1 MLEKA
6 VQQGRSERR
15 AEAYPLGYVEGLSDA
30 KTKLAEFFSIL
41 LAGGEVRMKSGWM
54 AAVVMIGAVS
64 MVGCVSQTK
73 YEEAMVDVDS
83 AKSELERTRAQK
95 NALEQQVKTLK
106 DLNVKFVNEAQVAH
120 DELERIQHGRDKER
134 GSVEGRTKD
143 LEDRVKQLSFQNRAM
158 RQEYGD
164 VKQHNET
171 LKSLVAR
178 YQKELKDQSRSVTGT
193 PAPSVPSLS
202 PAPAGVPTP
211 PAMNA
216 PQSISSSMNVNKAS
230 AGDMVLV
237 LGLSKDV
244 ADRIV
249 TNRPYRVKG
258 ELVAKN
264 VVPKDTFDTIKDRIS
279 VSP

>member
-1 MLEKA
+1 
-6 VQQGRSERR
+6 
-15 AEAYPLGYVEGLSDA
+15 
-30 KTKLAEFFSIL
+30 
-41 LAGGEVRMKSGWM
+41 MKSGWM

-64 MVGCVSQTK
+64 MVGCVSQKK
-73 YEEAMVDVDS
+73 YEEAMVDVES

-106 DLNVKFVNEAQVAH
+106 DLNVKFGSEAQVAH

-134 GSVEGRTKD
+134 GSVEGRTKE
-143 LEDRVKQLSFQNRAM
+143 LEARVKQLSFQNRAV
-158 RQEYGD
+158 RQEYED
-164 VKQHNET
+164 VKRHNET

-178 YQKELKDQSRSVTGT
+178 YQKELKDQSRSVTGS
-193 PAPSVPSLS
+193 PAPSVPSVS
-202 PAPAGVPTP
+202 PAPAGAPAP
-211 PAMNA
+211 PAMKA
-216 PQSISSSMNVNKAS
+216 PQPMSSSMNVNKAS

-237 LGLSKDV
+237 LGLPKDV

-249 TNRPYRVKG
+249 ANRPYRVKG

-264 VVPKDTFDTIKDRIS
+264 VVPKDTFDMIKERIS

>member
-1 MLEKA
+1 
-6 VQQGRSERR
+6 
-15 AEAYPLGYVEGLSDA
+15 
-30 KTKLAEFFSIL
+30 
-41 LAGGEVRMKSGWM
+41 MKSGWM
-54 AAVVMIGAVS
+54 ASVVMIGAVA

-83 AKSELERTRAQK
+83 AKSELALARSQK
-95 NALEQQVKTLK
+95 NALEQQVRTLK
-106 DLNVKFVNEAQVAH
+106 DLNLKFGNEAQLAH

-134 GSVEGRTKD
+134 GSVEGRTKE
-143 LEDRVKQLSFQNRAM
+143 LEDRVKQLSFQNRAV
-158 RQEYGD
+158 RHEYED

-178 YQKELKDQSRSVTGT
+178 YQKELKDQSRSVTGA
-193 PAPSVPSLS
+193 PAPSAPSLS
-202 PAPAGVPTP
+202 PAPAGVPVP
-211 PAMNA
+211 PAMKA
-216 PQSISSSMNVNKAS
+216 PQPLPSSMNVNKAS

-264 VVPKDTFDTIKDRIS
+264 VVPKETFDMIKERIS

>member
-1 MLEKA
+1 
-6 VQQGRSERR
+6 
-15 AEAYPLGYVEGLSDA
+15 
-30 KTKLAEFFSIL
+30 
-41 LAGGEVRMKSGWM
+41 MKSGWM
-54 AAVVMIGAVS
+54 AAVVMIGAVA
-64 MVGCVSQTK
+64 MVGCVSQKK
-73 YEEAMVDVDS
+73 YEAAMVDVES
-83 AKSELERTRAQK
+83 ANLELERTRTQK

-106 DLNVKFVNEAQVAH
+106 DLNVKFGNEAQVAH

-134 GSVEGRTKD
+134 GSVEGRTKE

-158 RQEYGD
+158 RHEYED

-178 YQKELKDQSRSVTGT
+178 YQKELKDQSRPVTA
-193 PAPSVPSLS
+193 PSAPSVPPLSLAPTGAPAS
-202 PAPAGVPTP
+202 PA
-211 PAMNA
+211 MKA
-216 PQSISSSMNVNKAS
+216 PEAISSTMNVNKAS
-230 AGDMVLV
+230 ADDMVLV

-258 ELVAKN
+258 ELVARN
-264 VVPKDTFDTIKDRIS
+264 VVPKETFDMIKERIS

>member
-1 MLEKA
+1 MLKQA

-30 KTKLAEFFSIL
+30 RTKLADFFSIL
-41 LAGGEVRMKSGWM
+41 LVGGEVRMKTEWM

-83 AKSELERTRAQK
+83 AKYELERTRAQK

-106 DLNVKFVNEAQVAH
+106 DLNVKFGNEAQVAH

-134 GSVEGRTKD
+134 GSVEGRTKE
-143 LEDRVKQLSFQNRAM
+143 LEDRVRQLSFQNRAL
-158 RQEYGD
+158 RQEYGE

-193 PAPSVPSLS
+193 PAPSVPSPS
-202 PAPAGVPTP
+202 APSVAVPVP
-211 PAMNA
+211 PAMSA

-264 VVPKDTFDTIKDRIS
+264 VVPKDTFDTIKERIS

>member
-1 MLEKA
+1 MLKNV

-15 AEAYPLGYVEGLSDA
+15 AEAGPLGYTEGLNDA
-30 KTKLAEFFSIL
+30 RTKLEDFFSIL
-41 LAGGEVRMKSGWM
+41 FVGGEVRMKAGWM

-64 MVGCVSQTK
+64 MVGCVTQKK

-83 AKSELERTRAQK
+83 AKFELERSRAQK

-106 DLNVKFVNEAQVAH
+106 DLNVKFGNDAQLAH
-120 DELERIQHGRDKER
+120 DELERIQHGHDKER
-134 GSVEGRTKD
+134 GTVEGRTKE
-143 LEDRVKQLSFQNRAM
+143 LADRVKQLSFQNRAV
-158 RQEYGD
+158 RQEYED
-164 VKQHNET
+164 VKRHNET

-193 PAPSVPSLS
+193 LAPSVPSPSAPSVAAPVS
-202 PAPAGVPTP
+202 PAI
-211 PAMNA
+211 NA
-216 PQSISSSMNVNKAS
+216 PQASSSSMNVNKAS
-230 AGDMVLV
+230 AGDLVLV
-237 LGLSKDV
+237 LGLSKDM

>member
-1 MLEKA
+1 
-6 VQQGRSERR
+6 
-15 AEAYPLGYVEGLSDA
+15 
-30 KTKLAEFFSIL
+30 
-41 LAGGEVRMKSGWM
+41 MKSGWM
-54 AAVVMIGAVS
+54 AAVVVIGAVA
-64 MVGCVSQTK
+64 MVGCVSQKK
-73 YEEAMVDVDS
+73 YEEAMAESDS

-106 DLNVKFVNEAQVAH
+106 DLNVKFGNEAQVAH

-134 GSVEGRTKD
+134 GSIESRTKE
-143 LEDRVKQLSFQNRAM
+143 LEDRVKQLSLQNRAL
-158 RQEYGD
+158 RQEYED
-164 VKQHNET
+164 VKRHNET

-178 YQKELKDQSRSVTGT
+178 YQKELKDQSRSATGSL
-193 PAPSVPSLS
+193 APSASSLS
-202 PAPAGVPTP
+202 PAPAGASAA
-211 PAMNA
+211 PAVKA
-216 PQSISSSMNVNKAS
+216 PQPMASTMNVNKAS

-249 TNRPYRVKG
+249 MNRPYRVKG

-264 VVPKDTFDTIKDRIS
+264 VVPKETFDAIKDRIS

>member
-1 MLEKA
+1 
-6 VQQGRSERR
+6 
-15 AEAYPLGYVEGLSDA
+15 
-30 KTKLAEFFSIL
+30 
-41 LAGGEVRMKSGWM
+41 MKSGWM
-54 AAVVMIGAVS
+54 AAIVVIGAVS
-64 MVGCVSQTK
+64 LVGCVSQKK

-83 AKSELERTRAQK
+83 AKSESALARAQK

-106 DLNVKFVNEAQVAH
+106 DLNMKFGNEAQVAH
-120 DELERIQHGRDKER
+120 DELERIQHSRDKER
-134 GSVEGRTKD
+134 GGVEGRTKE
-143 LEDRVKQLSFQNRAM
+143 LEAHMRQLSAKNRAL
-158 RQEYGD
+158 RLECED
-164 VKQHNET
+164 VKQHNDT

-178 YQKELKDQSRSVTGT
+178 YQKELKDQSRSVTGA
-193 PAPSVPSLS
+193 PAPSVS
-202 PAPAGVPTP
+202 PAPSGTSVP
-211 PAMNA
+211 PAMKD
-216 PQSISSSMNVNKAS
+216 PQPMPSSMNVNKAS

-264 VVPKDTFDTIKDRIS
+264 VVPKETFDLIKDRIS